1 MEQAALFG
9 AKRKGKGCAFCDI
22 VRGEAEGYMV
32 FEDERSM
39 AFFDIKPLKK
49 GHVILV
55 PKKHYETFED
65 LPKTWVAHLFENV
78 QMLSR
83 AVESAMEADGSFI
96 ALNNKISQ
104 SVPHVH
110 IHVVPR
116 WKKDGLFS
124 RNFVWIRRPYKDEA
138 EMREIQKKIKDAVEE
153 LQKASK

>member
-1 MEQAALFG
+1 MEQAELFG
-9 AKRKGKGCAFCDI
+9 AKKKDRGCAFCKVI
-22 VRGEAEGYMV
+22 RGEAEGYTV
-32 FEDERSM
+32 FEDGHTV
-39 AFFDIKPLKK
+39 AFFDHRPLMK

-65 LPKTWVAHLFENV
+65 LPKTLVAHLFKNV
-78 QMLSR
+78 QLLSR
-83 AVESAMEADGSFI
+83 AVEEAMEADGSFV

-124 RNFVWIRRPYKDEA
+124 RNFVWIRRPYKDEE
-138 EMREIQKKIKDAVEE
+138 EMKAIQKKIKDAVEG
-153 LQKASK
+153 LKKAEK

>member
-1 MEQAALFG
+1 MEQAGLFG
-9 AKRKGKGCAFCDI
+9 AKRKGRGCAFCDI
-22 VRGEAEGYMV
+22 VSGEAEGYVV

-39 AFFDIKPLKK
+39 AFFDIKPLMK
-49 GHVILV
+49 GHVVLV
-55 PKKHYETFED
+55 PRKHFETFED

-83 AVESAMEADGSFI
+83 AVESAMEADGSFV

-116 WKKDGLFS
+116 WQKDGLFS
-124 RNFVWIRRPYKDEA
+124 RNFVWVRRPYRDEA
-138 EMREIQKKIKDAVEE
+138 EMREIQGKIRKAVEG
-153 LQKASK
+153 LQKAPG

>member
-1 MEQAALFG
+1 MERVDLFG
-9 AKRKGKGCAFCDI
+9 AKSKGKGCAFCDI
-22 VRGEAEGYMV
+22 VRGEAEGYVV
-32 FEDERSM
+32 FEDERSI
-39 AFFDIKPLKK
+39 AFFDKRPLMK

-55 PKKHYETFED
+55 PRKHYETFED
-65 LPKTWVAHLFENV
+65 LPKTWVAHLFGNV

-124 RNFVWIRRPYKDEA
+124 KNFVWIRRPYKDEA